1 MGLLPQI
8 SRGVDVS
15 ITTGGHAISAYALG
29 VVVGAPL
36 IAVLAAGVRRRQL
49 LVMLMLMFAV
59 GNVLSA
65 LAPAYGTLLLARFLA
80 GLPHGAYFG
89 IASLVAASLVPPDR
103 RTWAVGQVLLGL
115 SVANLVLVPAI
126 TLLGQELSWRVAFS
140 IVAAIGVV
148 TAALL
153 LRFVPDIPATRGASM
168 LRELGALRKPQVLLT
183 LGVGA
188 VGFGGMFAVYSY
200 VAPTFTDRAGLRESL
215 VPLILV
221 VWGAGMVIGNV
232 YLTRLVD
239 RWPVASLFGML
250 VGFAVF
256 LSLFALVSRNAWLA
270 GTVVFFIGLGVA
282 FAPAL
287 QTRLMDV
294 AGDAQALAAT
304 LNHSSFNIAN
314 ALGAYIGG
322 VAYNATHS
330 WASPALAGAGLSVAG
345 ILLLTITVAQAK
357 RERLRVSTDAPS
369 T

>member
-1 MGLLPQI
+1 
-8 SRGVDVS
+8 
-15 ITTGGHAISAYALG
+15 
-29 VVVGAPL
+29 
-36 IAVLAAGVRRRQL
+36 
-49 LVMLMLMFAV
+49 LVMLMFTFAV
-59 GNVLSA
+59 GNVLCA
-65 LAPAYGTLLLARFLA
+65 LAPAYGTLLIARFVA

-89 IASLVAASLVPPDR
+89 IASLVAASLVPPER

-115 SVANLVLVPAI
+115 SIANLVLVPLL
-126 TLLGQELSWRVAFS
+126 TLVGQELSWRTAFGF
-140 IVAAIGVV
+140 VAAVGVL
-148 TAALL
+148 TSLL
-153 LRFVPDIPATRGASM
+153 VLRFVPDVPATRGASM

-183 LGVGA
+183 LATGA

-200 VAPTFTDRAGLRESL
+200 VAPTFTERGGMREAL

-221 VWGAGMVIGNV
+221 IWGAGMVIGNV

-250 VGFAVF
+250 GGFVLF
-256 LSLFALVSRNAWLA
+256 LSLFGLVSRSPVLA
-270 GTVVFFIGLGVA
+270 AIIVFFIGLGVA

-314 ALGAYIGG
+314 ALGAYLGG
-322 VAYNATHS
+322 VAYDSTHS
-330 WASPALAGAGLSVAG
+330 WASPAYTGALLSVG
-345 ILLLTITVAQAK
+345 GLVLLTITIAQA
-357 RERLRVSTDAPS
+357 RGERSRAGRRAAT